1 MGLNLCF
8 RRALV
13 RALAAPS
20 PSRTLLS
27 IFAGAKL
34 VIGGEGSRYE
44 VETKAR
50 ADRSLPSMF
59 AAALIDREMTNDDYD
74 PNTSSET
81 TCRNSSG

>member
-1 MGLNLCF
+1 M
-8 RRALV
+8 
-13 RALAAPS
+13 PS
-20 PSRTLLS
+20 SARSPHRPLPEHYLS

-74 PNTSSET
+74 PNASSET